1 MLVFEAEK
9 LEILIND
16 NEVHTIWKNEA
27 DYIIKNM
34 PKPAVGKMILIR
46 RCDWLPEWAR

>member
-27 DYIIKNM
+27 DYIIKICLS
-34 PKPAVGKMILIR
+34 PQLAKWSK
-46 RCDWLPEWAR
+46 